1 MISQLRFFDHH
12 HSKAPPNVVY
22 AQLKYIWAKGS
33 TEDSLNFLRQFS
45 ASLAADIARETS
57 VQTQRPGV
65 SKEKIT
71 EFSKLVSRC
80 YLKQGEWQ
88 VKLKDDWSQVRSS
101 VLPTVTLQNLCSQR
115 NIPDILRAYL
125 LATHYDPT
133 WYKAW
138 HTWALANFD
147 VIAHME
153 GQTEGKTADIAGDQ
167 LAVHVVQAVEG
178 M

>member
-1 MISQLRFFDHH
+1 MISQVRFYD

-22 AQLKYIWAKGS
+22 AHLKYIWAKGS

-57 VQTQRPGV
+57 VTQRPGV

-71 EFSKLVSRC
+71 ELSKLVSRC

-101 VLPTVTLQNLCSQR
+101 IFPAMTLQNLCSQR

-138 HTWALANFD
+138 HTWALSNFD
-147 VIAHME
+147 VVAHME
-153 GQTEGKTADIAGDQ
+153 GQTEGKTTDISGDQ

-178 M
+178 MSK